1 MIQVFAQTTSIIL
14 FLEANNIPYEKCK
27 EPLIGACIPKDV
39 SVVRWN
45 GVLYSESTFIS
56 VFKKKKE

>member
-1 MIQVFAQTTSIIL
+1 
-14 FLEANNIPYEKCK
+14 LEANNIPFERCRK
-27 EPLIGACIPKDV
+27 PLIGACIPNDV

-56 VFKKKKE
+56 VYKKKKE